1 MFFQEAASAQ
11 EASDAEGSMRE
22 MRQAHMNKM
31 CGMSIAGIFML
42 LLLPFVANNKAE
54 AQAKRSDSVRFLSRE
69 KIQAMIY
76 LSTYGPLDEGR
87 PNYPVIM
94 RGRRLSFDQPWLSFI
109 FDHPVLWFVEEA
121 AVASLR
127 NYSDVNSHTSL
138 DGKTLVENS
147 AADMSKDF
155 FRRVLLNP
163 FNHTYMPKK
172 TAIDLDVGDT
182 GAIGVRGIDAGV
194 MLRFNAQF

>member
-1 MFFQEAASAQ
+1 
-11 EASDAEGSMRE
+11 
-22 MRQAHMNKM
+22 M

-42 LLLPFVANNKAE
+42 LLLFFVPNNTAE
-54 AQAKRSDSVRFLSRE
+54 AQTKLPDSVRFLRRE
-69 KIQAMIY
+69 KIQAMMD

-87 PNYPVIM
+87 PDYPVIM
-94 RGRRLSFDQPWLSFI
+94 KGWRLSFDQPWLSFI

-127 NYSDVNSHTSL
+127 NYSDASSDTAV
-138 DGKTLVENS
+138 DGKKLVEDS
-147 AADMSKDF
+147 AVDVSKDF

-163 FNHTYMPKK
+163 FNRTYMPKK

-182 GAIGVRGIDAGV
+182 GSIAVRGVDVGV
-194 MLRFNAQF
+194 ILRFNCQF

>member
-1 MFFQEAASAQ
+1 
-11 EASDAEGSMRE
+11 
-22 MRQAHMNKM
+22 M
-31 CGMSIAGIFML
+31 CEVSIAGISIFL
-42 LLLPFVANNKAE
+42 LFLLVPSTKAG
-54 AQAKRSDSVRFLSRE
+54 AQAKLSESVRFLSSQQIR
-69 KIQAMIY
+69 AMMD
-76 LSTYGPLDEGR
+76 LSTRGSLPEGPPD
-87 PNYPVIM
+87 YPFIM
-94 RGRRLSFDQPWLSFI
+94 RGWRMNFDQPLLSFI

-127 NYSDVNSHTSL
+127 NYSDASSHTPL

-147 AADMSKDF
+147 AADVSKDF

-182 GAIGVRGIDAGV
+182 GAVGVRSIDAGV
-194 MLRFNAQF
+194 VLRFNAQF